1 MKSCRCTSASQAWA
15 SGAGAAAMEELV
27 ESTRAHLE
35 GRPFTPKVIPLP
47 YAFNVFSHNTAI
59 DPETAGM
66 LTADRRISAARLK
79 RDLGWAPRYPS
90 WRTALAAGLSWC

>member
-1 MKSCRCTSASQAWA
+1 M
-15 SGAGAAAMEELV
+15 
-27 ESTRAHLE
+27 
-35 GRPFTPKVIPLP
+35 PL
-47 YAFNVFSHNTAI
+47 TAV